1 LVSNIS
7 SMMKLQRLS
16 ILLALVVCILPSL
29 LDAQNVGIGIA
40 APLERLH
47 VAGNVRVNPL
57 AGVGNRIVG
66 TDANGTLII
75 IAAGT
80 TGQVLTQ
87 TGAGPAWTAATD
99 WALLGNTGTNP
110 ATNYVGTTDAQAVV
124 FRTAAVERARITA
137 TGLMVV
143 NNAVPIAGDI
153 FSAYAAG
160 ANYAV
165 NGYATGSGT
174 AGYFANSSTGSAVT
188 GFQSGTTG
196 SAGQFTT
203 SGAAANN
210 SSTVNVYN
218 VTGTLPALFVR
229 TDLGNAGADGMELD
243 INGAGAKRG
252 IDMYVDA
259 LTNGI
264 GMTIF
269 HDGDGRCFNIQ
280 SQNTTTVQPAIFASA
295 ASAARVINAQSTL
308 ITNTNMTGFFSQG
321 STGLV
326 TATFGNAA
334 ALWGQSA
341 GIRGGVFL
349 AAGGS
354 ANNTVLQGS
363 YSGAAGNFDGIGVLG
378 LFAPAV
384 NYGYGVV
391 GQGNWYGVFANGNM
405 GASGVKPFMIDHP
418 LDPTNKFLRH
428 FAIESPEVL
437 NLYRGTA
444 TVDANGNAT
453 VQLPNYFHAIN
464 VDFSYNLTPI
474 GASADLFISQE
485 IDANGTFSIAGGQ
498 PGQKV
503 CWNVYADRNDRFV
516 QQNPG
521 SVSVEVAKRPTDV
534 GLYMQPELYGQPAEK
549 GVLYRHQAN
558 PEKVQTLPLVAPSKQ
573 ENNTAAVE
581 KAAIK
586 EK

>member
-1 LVSNIS
+1 
-7 SMMKLQRLS
+7 MKLQRFS
-16 ILLALVVCILPSL
+16 ILLALVGCMFPSL
-29 LDAQNVGIGIA
+29 MVAQNVGIGTPN
-40 APLERLH
+40 PLDKLH

-57 AGVGNRIVG
+57 AGVGNRLVG
-66 TDANGTLII
+66 ADANGTLII
-75 IAAGT
+75 FAAGT

-87 TGAGPAWTAATD
+87 TGAGPAWGATND

-110 ATNYVGTTDAQAVV
+110 ATNYVGTTDAQALV
-124 FRTAAVERARITA
+124 FRTTALERARITA
-137 TGLMVV
+137 AGYMVV
-143 NNAVPIAGDI
+143 NNAAPFAGDM
-153 FSAYAAG
+153 FSAYASG

-165 NGYATGSGT
+165 NGYSTGSGS
-174 AGYFANSSTGSAVT
+174 AGYFSNSATGAALTS
-188 GFQSGTTG
+188 FQSGTTG

-210 SSTVNVYN
+210 SSTVNIYN
-218 VTGTLPALFVR
+218 VTGTVPALIVR
-229 TDLGNAGADGMELD
+229 TDLGNAGADAIELD
-243 INGAGAKRG
+243 VNGAGAKRG

-264 GMTIF
+264 GMTVF
-269 HDGDGRCFNIQ
+269 HDGDGRCLNIQ

-308 ITNTNMTGFFSQG
+308 ATNTNMTGFFAQG
-321 STGLV
+321 SNGLV

-334 ALWGQSA
+334 AVWGQSA

-378 LFAPAV
+378 IFAPAV

-444 TVDANGNAT
+444 TVDANGSAT

-521 SVSVEVAKRPTDV
+521 SVSVEVAKRPSDV
-534 GLYMQPELYGQPAEK
+534 GMYMQPELYGQPVEK

-558 PEKVQTLPLVAPSKQ
+558 PEKVQTLPGVQPTKH
-573 ENNTAAVE
+573 ENNAAALEKTAMNG
-581 KAAIK
+581 K
-586 EK
+586 